1 MFQVQH
7 TNENR
12 TGLET
17 HVVVIVLLSATT
29 VCGKACLEGCD
40 CVGEQYIV
48 ADCSG
53 KKLNKVPENVNTTLH
68 YIDLS
73 NNSITEI
80 RLHDLRGYA
89 SIRILHLSNNG
100 VSNIYEDSFKELVN
114 VTHIYLSENNISYFP
129 PTAFNNNVNLK
140 KLYLKGNPLTLPEHK
155 SILESDS
162 ITYLD
167 IAFCDITVLPADIF
181 VALPK
186 LVALRLDGNILT
198 NITIETFEPLRNLE
212 EIYMES
218 KTLKCAESSY
228 QEFFKYLEKR
238 GIKYYGPPICCE
250 ECLTT
255 IPLTLKLTVPIAT
268 PTVYNQTKVVTS
280 VIASTISATETT
292 TPSLKRT
299 TFTSN
304 EARHTANTSSLV
316 THNPVLQDLSNQ
328 TEGHEE
334 LTSKSVAGNYS
345 PSLMMTTINLL
356 SIYFGL
362 LCVL

>member
-7 TNENR
+7 TNENWPR
-12 TGLET
+12 LGTR
-17 HVVVIVLLSATT
+17 VVVIVLLSATT
-29 VCGKACLEGCD
+29 VRGKACLDRCE
-40 CVGEQYIV
+40 CVGEQYMV

-73 NNSITEI
+73 NNNITEI
-80 RLHDLRGYA
+80 RMDDLRGYA
-89 SIRILHLSNNG
+89 SIRILNLSSNS

-114 VTHIYLSENNISYFP
+114 VTHIYLSENNISYLP
-129 PTAFNNNVNLK
+129 PTTFNHNVILK

-155 SILESDS
+155 SILQSDS

-167 IAFCDITVLPADIF
+167 VAFCNITVLPADIF
-181 VALPK
+181 VAVPN

-218 KTLKCAESSY
+218 ETLKCAESSY
-228 QEFFKYLEKR
+228 EELLNYLGKR
-238 GIKYYGPPICCE
+238 GIKYYGPAICYE
-250 ECLTT
+250 ECLPTV
-255 IPLTLKLTVPIAT
+255 PLTVTVHTAT
-268 PTVYNQTKVVTS
+268 PTVCNQTHQAVTS
-280 VIASTISATETT
+280 IIASTISATETAMS
-292 TPSLKRT
+292 SLKRT

-316 THNPVLQDLSNQ
+316 THNPVLPSLSDKTQGN
-328 TEGHEE
+328 EE
-334 LTSKSVAGNYS
+334 LTSKSLFGNSS
-345 PSLMMTTINLL
+345 PSLMMTIINLL
-356 SIYFGL
+356 SICLGL
-362 LCVL
+362 LRVL